1 MVYQCF
7 VCGTTCDTHKRYER
21 HCQTAKHIK
30 LSTNPPKEQTI
41 FECFCGKTYNHKPS
55 LIRHH
60 RTCEVKQNILNDL
73 INGKH
78 TSDNMNT
85 NTNTNTQHTTNG
97 SNHAS
102 SSQSGFQHYN
112 NVETVNNTINKTN
125 MTNPVF
131 NFNIY
136 LNEQCRDAVCIED
149 FCNAVVKRIRSLDE
163 TNSNINVNFVDNR
176 ATFDHILGNLLIM
189 NAGKRPIQTFKGEIV
204 EKSQDD
210 WKTLTLDKLNDHV
223 TGITSQVNWAKFSNL
238 PQPTN
243 SNELLQNMM
252 ALKAATTIYPPLKC
266 SDMNQLQKTT
276 DITRN
281 PYAIQSSSS
290 NNSNNNNN
298 TNNNT
303 QQTNTTTSTTS
314 TLTTNV
320 YCQTTDILD

>member
-7 VCGTTCDTHKRYER
+7 VCGTTCDTHKRYEK

-30 LSTNPPKEQTI
+30 LSTNPPKEQLT
-41 FECFCGKTYNHKPS
+41 FECFCGRKYNHKPS

-60 RTCEVKQNILNDL
+60 RTCDVKQKILDDL
-73 INGKH
+73 INGK
-78 TSDNMNT
+78 DINNT
-85 NTNTNTQHTTNG
+85 INKTDQNNIHNVF
-97 SNHAS
+97 NHAQK
-102 SSQSGFQHYN
+102 SQHGYQHYN

-149 FCNAVVKRIRSLDE
+149 FCNAVVKRIRSMDE
-163 TNSNINVNFVDNR
+163 TNPNINVNFVDNR

-223 TGITSQVNWAKFSNL
+223 TGITSQVNWAKFSDL

-252 ALKAATTIYPPLKC
+252 ALKAATTIYPPLKY

-281 PYAIQSSSS
+281 YSDDTSSNNIKQLVNHISSS
-290 NNSNNNNN
+290 NDSLCQTISNN
-298 TNNNT
+298 
-303 QQTNTTTSTTS
+303 
-314 TLTTNV
+314 
-320 YCQTTDILD
+320 